1 MTERRVILN
10 RQICHK
16 SMLVTIHK
24 NGTFAALQMLEY
36 SRNFEY
42 VYA

>member
-1 MTERRVILN
+1 MTEGRVILN

-24 NGTFAALQMLEY
+24 NDTFPALQMLEY
-36 SRNFEY
+36 SLNFQ
-42 VYA
+42 YAYG